1 MAIGDFAPTQSHS
14 RQRGFTYLGLMFLV
28 AVIGIGLAQAGAV
41 WQTEVQREREAE
53 LLFIGEQYALAI
65 GSYYENT
72 PGGVRQYP
80 PALEDLLRDPRFPE
94 TRRHLRRIYS
104 DPVTGGAEW
113 GVVRIG
119 GRITGVYSQSRQHP
133 LKTADFPSA
142 WAAFASSES
151 YADWQFVYVP
161 GALGVAQ
168 PLPEDRSPPDIRKV
182 QELLRDK
189 SAPAKPPAAFSGIIP
204 PR

>member
-1 MAIGDFAPTQSHS
+1 MRPLF

-28 AVIGIGLAQAGAV
+28 AVIGIGLAQAGVV

-72 PGGVRQYP
+72 PGGARQYP
-80 PALEDLLRDPRFPE
+80 NTLEDLLRDPRFPE

-104 DPVTGGAEW
+104 DPVTG
-113 GVVRIG
+113 
-119 GRITGVYSQSRQHP
+119 
-133 LKTADFPSA
+133 TAGFPSA

-151 YADWQFVYVP
+151 YADWQFVYAP
-161 GALGVAQ
+161 GALEIVQ
-168 PLPEDRSPPDIRKV
+168 PLPEDSPPPDTRKI

-189 SAPAKPPAAFSGIIP
+189 FAPAKPPTAFPGTIH